1 MGDFRYISEE
11 SPFRVKVLE
20 PGACCFGLH
29 LKQTSMKKIVLV
41 YGTIAGVILGAM
53 WFITAPLWDNGTLNF
68 DNGMFVGYATM
79 VVALSLVF
87 FGVKTYRDDHQNGVI
102 TFGRAFKVGIL
113 ITLIASVLYALSW
126 EVAYNTVSKGFAQKM
141 EEHYAENIKQEAKE
155 AGKSE
160 ADVQAELD
168 RVKNDFAMYQNPVVR
183 FGFTLI
189 EILPVGLII
198 TLLSAA
204 LLKRKDF
211 LPPTEPA

>member
-1 MGDFRYISEE
+1 
-11 SPFRVKVLE
+11 
-20 PGACCFGLH
+20 
-29 LKQTSMKKIVLV
+29 MKKIVLV
-41 YGTIAGVILGAM
+41 YGTIAGIILGAM

-87 FGVKTYRDDHQNGVI
+87 FGVKTYRDDQQNGVI

-126 EVAYNTVSKGFAQKM
+126 EVAYNTVSKGFAQEM
-141 EEHYAENIKQEAKE
+141 EKHYTEDIIKDAKK

-160 ADVQAELD
+160 AEVQVELD
-168 RVKNDFAMYQNPVVR
+168 MVKKNFEIYKNPVVR
-183 FGFTLI
+183 FGFTLV

-198 TLLSAA
+198 TLLTAL